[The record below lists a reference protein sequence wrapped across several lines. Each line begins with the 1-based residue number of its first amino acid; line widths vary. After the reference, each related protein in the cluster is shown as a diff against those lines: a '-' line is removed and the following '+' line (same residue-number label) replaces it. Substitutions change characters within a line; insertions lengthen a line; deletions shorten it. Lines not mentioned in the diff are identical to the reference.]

1 MEVNY
6 PELIIRGTIILASIV
21 RVAILLEAI
30 FWGAIIQGEIVR
42 RAIVIEPHKVFFCE
56 FCEISNNTSFYRTP
70 LVAASVVRRNKKTQ
84 KR

>member
-30 FWGAIIQGEIVR
+30 FWGAIIQG
-42 RAIVIEPHKVFFCE
+42 AIVIEPHKVFFCE